1 MTRIGQRGSI
11 LGFIIVGGV
20 MALLLVGGA
29 YLVRNTLVMNG
40 ETAQSPVTDTAKDDA
55 TEQPS
60 SGAGGGESTDEEV
73 ALPGPADSGDSQS
86 EQKAEA
92 PADLPQTGPAGT
104 LLTGILLGGLV
115 AATLAYKR
123 SRSSLFS
130 L

>member
-1 MTRIGQRGSI
+1 MARIGQRGSI
-11 LGFIIVGGV
+11 LGFIIVGGI

-29 YLVRNTLVMNG
+29 YLVRNTLVMNS
-40 ETAQSPVTDTAKDDA
+40 ETTQSPATDTAKDDA

-60 SGAGGGESTDEEV
+60 SGAGGESTDEEV

-86 EQKAEA
+86 EQKTEA